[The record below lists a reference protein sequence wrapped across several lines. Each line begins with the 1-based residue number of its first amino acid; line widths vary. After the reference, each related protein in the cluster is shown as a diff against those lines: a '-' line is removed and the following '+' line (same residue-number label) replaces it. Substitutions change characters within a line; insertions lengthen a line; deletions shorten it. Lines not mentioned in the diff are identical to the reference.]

1 MNSSHWMSRS
11 LCAATTLL
19 FAGCMAPGPY
29 TYGTYPGYYAPPPQ
43 YGPPP
48 GGTIVTPGGPGF
60 PPPQLGPASGPTP
73 AWQPSPSSSPQ
84 LSPTPALS
92 PPPSSSTPPGSSF
105 NGDSQPTF
113 SGPSNA
119 RRPTDIQVPVPPDRD
134 LGPATPMLPAGP
146 SPRPNSSNAPFGGP
160 EGGPAPFEKSSQLTI
175 PQRPNVAV
183 DAVATVDPQSFQSP
197 VESERPVRDGLI
209 TVSAKASPG
218 GPIPKGTNPYDYDRT
233 RFTWLQGK
241 VDFEPR
247 DKSWHIIYSQRP
259 DPQDHYGG
267 DIGLVGSRK
276 LSTLHNGDIVYVEGR
291 VDPQQLDSHG
301 KPQYKID
308 GDQITRVTP
317 GAATQSMGN

>member
-60 PPPQLGPASGPTP
+60 PAPQLGPSSGPTP

-105 NGDSQPTF
+105 NDSQPTF
-113 SGPSNA
+113 GPTNA
-119 RRPTDIQVPVPPDRD
+119 RRPIDNPVPMPTDRD
-134 LGPATPMLPAGP
+134 PLGPATPMAPAGP
-146 SPRPNSSNAPFGGP
+146 TQRPSSSNVPFGAP
-160 EGGPAPFEKSSQLTI
+160 EGTAEPFGKGAQLTI

-183 DAVATVDPQSFQSP
+183 DAVATVDPQSFESP
-197 VESERPVRDGLI
+197 IEGERPAKDGLI
-209 TVSAKASPG
+209 TVSAKAGPG
-218 GPIPKGTNPYDYDRT
+218 GPIPKGTNPYSYDRAKY
-233 RFTWLQGK
+233 RWLQGK

-247 DKSWHIIYSQRP
+247 DRSWHIIYSDRP
-259 DPQDHYGG
+259 DPHDRHGG
-267 DIGLVGSRK
+267 DIGLVGSGK
-276 LSTLHNGDIVYVEGR
+276 LNTLHNGDFVYVEGR
-291 VDPQQLDSHG
+291 VDPQQLDSRG
-301 KPQYKID
+301 KPLYVID
-308 GDQITRVTP
+308 GDQITRVPP

>member
-60 PPPQLGPASGPTP
+60 PAPQLGPASGPTP

-105 NGDSQPTF
+105 NDSQPTF
-113 SGPSNA
+113 GPTNA
-119 RRPTDIQVPVPPDRD
+119 RRPIDNPVPMPTDRD
-134 LGPATPMLPAGP
+134 PLGPATPM
-146 SPRPNSSNAPFGGP
+146 AP
-160 EGGPAPFEKSSQLTI
+160 GGPAPRPSSSDVPFGAPEGTAAPFGKGAQLTI

-183 DAVATVDPQSFQSP
+183 DAVATVDPQSFESP
-197 VESERPVRDGLI
+197 IEGERPVRDGLI
-209 TVSAKASPG
+209 TVSAKAGPG
-218 GPIPKGTNPYDYDRT
+218 GILGKNERYAYDHERY
-233 RFTWLQGK
+233 TWLRGK
-241 VDFEPR
+241 VDCDPR
-247 DKSWHIIYSQRP
+247 NKSWHIIYAERP
-259 DPQDHYGG
+259 DRHDLYGG
-267 DIGLVGSRK
+267 AIGLVGSRK
-276 LSTLHNGDIVYVEGR
+276 LNTLHSGDMVRVEGR
-291 VDPQQLDSHG
+291 IDANQLDSTG
-301 KPQYKID
+301 KPQYVIE
-308 GDQITRVTP
+308 GDQITHVVP